1 MLRKMQSVSRSLLGR
16 AAVAAALLAGFSS
29 LHAQDSPRPGQDPPS
44 GPDILVTGTRDT
56 RGTAEQFVDAITVE
70 TDGQVARFDAPV
82 CPASLG
88 LPPAYNNVVVERIR
102 SVARLAGARVAEGHC
117 VPNVLIITASDALD
131 FTHALHSLRPRL
143 FEGLKVHEIQSLM
156 RGDEPAK
163 AWQIVET
170 RGRDGR
176 KLESIS
182 FLEMGGKM
190 VYVAN
195 AHLLQSTLNSRIG
208 MATRQDLTLSVIVI
222 GLRVTQGRSLQQLA
236 DYAAMRT
243 LARTRPPSSVG
254 RRHSIL
260 TLFQDPP
267 DGRDPEEGLTAWD
280 RAYLQGV
287 YAADVGKAAGQ
298 QRLTIARLVRT
309 GLNAKPDL
317 AALPSP

>member
-1 MLRKMQSVSRSLLGR
+1 MPRMIRT
-16 AAVAAALLAGFSS
+16 AVGPLKSALLLVSLAAGLSS
-29 LHAQDSPRPGQDPPS
+29 LQAQGSPAPEG
-44 GPDILVTGTRDT
+44 DIVVTGTRNA
-56 RGTAEQFVDAITVE
+56 RGMAEEFVDAITVE

-88 LPPAYNNVVVERIR
+88 LPADYNVVIAERVR
-102 SVARLAGARVAEGHC
+102 SVARLAGAAVADGHC

-131 FTHALHSLRPRL
+131 FTRALHSLRPRL
-143 FEGLKVHEIQSLM
+143 FEGLKVREIQSLM

-176 KLESIS
+176 RLESIS
-182 FLEMGGKM
+182 YIEMGGHI

-208 MATRQDLTLSVIVI
+208 MPTRQDLTLSVIVMD
-222 GLRVTQGRSLQQLA
+222 LSATQGRSLQQIA

-243 LARTRPPSSVG
+243 LARTRAPAEVG

-260 TLFQDPP
+260 TLFRDAP

-280 RAYLQGV
+280 RAYLKGV
-287 YAADVGKAAGQ
+287 YAVPVDKAAGQ
-298 QRLTIARLVRT
+298 QRLTIARLVRA
-309 GLNAKPDL
+309 GLDSASDPVS
-317 AALPSP
+317 AVSRP